1 MKFTSQIV
9 SAASGSIGG
18 CTYSRNRYGA
28 YIRNRS
34 VPVNPSSVEQ
44 QAVRSALATIAQ
56 AWSSELTAAQRD
68 AWDAYAAAV
77 PRVDA
82 LGQSQ
87 FVLGINWYVAINVL
101 RLQSAIARLDAAP
114 IILTGSA
121 LSPIAVTGADADAP
135 EITFTFNTADEWTA
149 DDGALFVFTSQ
160 GTNPSRNFFKGPFR
174 LADTVPGDTTTPPA
188 SPFTSPA
195 AFVSGAGQQVWAR
208 FIAMAPDGR
217 LSAPQIKSVIAT

>member
-18 CTYSRNRYGA
+18 CTYSRNRYGS

-34 VPVNPSSVEQ
+34 VPVNPSSTEQ

-56 AWSSELTAAQRD
+56 AWASALTAAERD

-82 LGQSQ
+82 LGNSQ

-101 RLQSAIARLDAAP
+101 RLQSSIARLDAAP
-114 IILTGSA
+114 SILTGSA
-121 LSPIAVTGADADAP
+121 LSPITMTGADADAP
-135 EITFTFNTADEWTA
+135 EITFTHTVADEWNA
-149 DDGALFVFTSQ
+149 DGGYLFVFTSH
-160 GTNPSRNFFKGPFR
+160 GTNPSRTFFKGPFR
-174 LADTVPGDTTTPPA
+174 LADAVIGDTTTPIA
-188 SPFTSPA
+188 SPYTAPA
-195 AFVSGAGQQVWAR
+195 AFVSAAGQQVWAR

-217 LSAPQIKSVIAT
+217 LSAPQIKSFIAT